1 MSDKTPHSILFLSPY
16 PVGCAPSQRFKY
28 EQYYPHFEANGFSI
42 TTSSFVN
49 HAFWEIIYKP
59 GFLLSKIR
67 YTLQGYC
74 MRSKDLFRLRSFD
87 IVYVH
92 LWVTPFGL
100 PLFEWLVRLLAR
112 KVIYDLDDMIYLGH
126 TSEANR
132 RFINLKGKEKT
143 PYLIKR
149 ADHVIVSS
157 PELFEYASGLNNK
170 ASDISSTVDTDR
182 FVAEAKSGDDGKVA
196 IGWTGT
202 HSTSKYLHIL
212 DAVFQKLAKE
222 IDFKLIVIGDESFQC
237 GNIEIDHR
245 EWSEETEVR
254 ELCDIDIGL
263 YPLPFEQWI
272 MGKSGLKAITYMSMG
287 IPCVAAAI
295 GANMRVV
302 EHEVTGYLVKTQDE
316 WYDAIKTL
324 AENPELRREM
334 GMRGRQIVEEK
345 FSIKSNVKHYVSVL
359 NSLLEE

>member
-1 MSDKTPHSILFLSPY
+1 M
-16 PVGCAPSQRFKY
+16 
-28 EQYYPHFEANGFSI
+28 
-42 TTSSFVN
+42 
-49 HAFWEIIYKP
+49 
-59 GFLLSKIR
+59 
-67 YTLQGYC
+67 
-74 MRSKDLFRLRSFD
+74 
-87 IVYVH
+87 
-92 LWVTPFGL
+92 
-100 PLFEWLVRLLAR
+100 
-112 KVIYDLDDMIYLGH
+112 
-126 TSEANR
+126 
-132 RFINLKGKEKT
+132 
-143 PYLIKR
+143 
-149 ADHVIVSS
+149 IVSS
-157 PELFEYASGLNNK
+157 PELFEYASGLTNK
-170 ASDISSTVDTDR
+170 ASDISPTVDTDR
-182 FVAEAKSGDDGKVA
+182 FVAEDKSGDDGKLA

-222 IDFKLIVIGDESFQC
+222 IEFKLIVIGDESFEC
-237 GNIEIDHR
+237 ENIEIDHR

-334 GMRGRQIVEEK
+334 GMRGRQVVEEK
-345 FSIKSNVKHYVSVL
+345 FSIKSNVKHYVNVL
-359 NSLLEE
+359 NSLVEE